1 MDEISNVWD
10 VFERTS
16 LAGTVINTLIGVD
29 CQTTFIFLKFQPV
42 TGFSFEIQAMK
53 TIHVDQKPL
62 FHHLGFSGF
71 IENCRLVG
79 IQVWCLGL
87 LVVLFL
93 GSTVSAQTT
102 RSKPTAFPTRELA
115 EFHKALSPLVK
126 QALPNKDFGR
136 IRRGTPTLSRLRT
149 KILQSPLPPVRSEE
163 EPGIHE
169 LLSFLDEA
177 TSDLVRV
184 VNERGSN
191 DDVKE
196 ALLAIQLEFD
206 DLVDAINSAKE

>member
-1 MDEISNVWD
+1 
-10 VFERTS
+10 
-16 LAGTVINTLIGVD
+16 
-29 CQTTFIFLKFQPV
+29 
-42 TGFSFEIQAMK
+42 MK
-53 TIHVDQKPL
+53 TIHVDQKTRL
-62 FHHLGFSGF
+62 QHVRLSGF
-71 IENCRLVG
+71 IENFQLAG
-79 IQVWCLGL
+79 IQVCGLGL
-87 LVVLFL
+87 LVILVW
-93 GSTVSAQTT
+93 GSTINAQTAK
-102 RSKPTAFPTRELA
+102 SKTTAFPTRELA
-115 EFHKALSPLVK
+115 EFHKTLSPLIK

-136 IRRGTPTLSRLRT
+136 IRRSTPTLSRLRT

-191 DDVKE
+191 DDLKE
-196 ALLAIQLEFD
+196 ALLAIQLEFE

>member
-1 MDEISNVWD
+1 
-10 VFERTS
+10 
-16 LAGTVINTLIGVD
+16 
-29 CQTTFIFLKFQPV
+29 
-42 TGFSFEIQAMK
+42 MK
-53 TIHVDQKPL
+53 TIHVAQKTRL
-62 FHHLGFSGF
+62 QHARFSGV
-71 IENCRLVG
+71 IENFRLVG
-79 IQVWCLGL
+79 IQVCCLGL
-87 LVVLFL
+87 LVILVL
-93 GSTVSAQTT
+93 GSTINAQTA

-136 IRRGTPTLSRLRT
+136 IRRSTPALSRLRT

-184 VNERGSN
+184 VNEHGSN

-196 ALLAIQLEFD
+196 ALLAIQLEFE

>member
-1 MDEISNVWD
+1 
-10 VFERTS
+10 
-16 LAGTVINTLIGVD
+16 
-29 CQTTFIFLKFQPV
+29 
-42 TGFSFEIQAMK
+42 MK
-53 TIHVDQKPL
+53 TIHVDQRPVLQPL
-62 FHHLGFSGF
+62 CGSGL

-79 IQVWCLGL
+79 IPVWCLGL
-87 LVVLFL
+87 LLILFL
-93 GSTVSAQTT
+93 GSAVSAQTA

-136 IRRGTPTLSRLRT
+136 IRRSTPTLSRLRT

-184 VNERGSN
+184 VNEKGSN

-196 ALLAIQLEFD
+196 ALLAIQLEFED
-206 DLVDAINSAKE
+206 VVDAINSAKE

>member
-1 MDEISNVWD
+1 
-10 VFERTS
+10 
-16 LAGTVINTLIGVD
+16 
-29 CQTTFIFLKFQPV
+29 
-42 TGFSFEIQAMK
+42 MK
-53 TIHVDQKPL
+53 TTHVDQTT
-62 FHHLGFSGF
+62 
-71 IENCRLVG
+71 RLQLVRCLEFPTRHRFAD

-87 LVVLFL
+87 LVILFL

-102 RSKPTAFPTRELA
+102 RSKPPAFPTRELA
-115 EFHKALSPLVK
+115 EFHKTLSPLVK

-136 IRRGTPTLSRLRT
+136 IRRSPPTLSRLRT

-177 TSDLVRV
+177 TNDLVRV

-191 DDVKE
+191 DDLKE
-196 ALLAIQLEFD
+196 ALLAIQLEFE